1 MTTIYAIISLVIG
14 LVLGLAIKHF
24 LTPKNRLS
32 KADFEELMLKN
43 KSLETEKEKF
53 LQDIESLNKNQG
65 NLKEEIEA
73 KNIEIRELSSNS
85 AVLNNELKSSKER
98 LDEISSTLKNLE
110 SEKENLQRR
119 DQELNKL
126 IAENNIKIDAQ
137 NKEIAD
143 KQNRLNSLEENL
155 KAQADELLDIK
166 QKYSAQLEQNK
177 SLNEKLNT
185 QKDEINDLGE
195 KFTKEFENLANKILE
210 EKSKK
215 FSEQNQ
221 TNIKQILD
229 PLKENIDSFK
239 KKVEEV
245 YNTESK
251 ERFSLSERVK
261 ELAQLNEQINQ
272 EAKNLTQALK
282 GSVKQQGNWGEMIL
296 ESILENSG
304 LVRDR
309 EFFAQEFIRDE
320 ADKTVKDEDGRRM
333 QPDVVVKLPD
343 DREIVIDSKVSLVA
357 YERYSNAEDVET
369 QNNELDNHVN
379 SIKAHINDLDL
390 KNYQDHLKSLDFVM
404 MFIPIEPAYIAAV
417 QHDKELWEYAYR
429 KRILLISPTNLIAT
443 LKLIADLWKRE
454 QQSQNALQIAER
466 GAYLYDKFVG
476 FVENFE
482 KIGDT
487 IERSQKSYQAA
498 LGQLKDGPGNLIRQA
513 EMLRELGVK
522 SKKTIPS
529 SLSENSV
536 DSDTD
541 IEDWMLLEN
550 SDI

>member
-1 MTTIYAIISLVIG
+1 
-14 LVLGLAIKHF
+14 
-24 LTPKNRLS
+24 
-32 KADFEELMLKN
+32 
-43 KSLETEKEKF
+43 
-53 LQDIESLNKNQG
+53 
-65 NLKEEIEA
+65 
-73 KNIEIRELSSNS
+73 
-85 AVLNNELKSSKER
+85 
-98 LDEISSTLKNLE
+98 
-110 SEKENLQRR
+110 
-119 DQELNKL
+119 
-126 IAENNIKIDAQ
+126 
-137 NKEIAD
+137 
-143 KQNRLNSLEENL
+143 
-155 KAQADELLDIK
+155 
-166 QKYSAQLEQNK
+166 
-177 SLNEKLNT
+177 
-185 QKDEINDLGE
+185 
-195 KFTKEFENLANKILE
+195 
-210 EKSKK
+210 
-215 FSEQNQ
+215 
-221 TNIKQILD
+221 
-229 PLKENIDSFK
+229 
-239 KKVEEV
+239 
-245 YNTESK
+245 
-251 ERFSLSERVK
+251 
-261 ELAQLNEQINQ
+261 
-272 EAKNLTQALK
+272 
-282 GSVKQQGNWGEMIL
+282 
-296 ESILENSG
+296 
-304 LVRDR
+304 
-309 EFFAQEFIRDE
+309 
-320 ADKTVKDEDGRRM
+320 
-333 QPDVVVKLPD
+333 
-343 DREIVIDSKVSLVA
+343 VSLVA